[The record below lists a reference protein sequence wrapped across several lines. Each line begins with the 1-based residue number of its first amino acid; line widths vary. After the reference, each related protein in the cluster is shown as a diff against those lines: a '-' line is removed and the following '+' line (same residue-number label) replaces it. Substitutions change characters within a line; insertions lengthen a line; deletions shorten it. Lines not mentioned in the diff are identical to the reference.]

1 MKQHTPGPWVV
12 KEWQHL
18 DTDGS
23 VAACGSHVTAKRGK
37 HDIVISASTIEDEDE
52 SDLHLIAAAPD
63 LLEEPVITVGA
74 LKEICVVRQVPLPE
88 SAIRRAEA
96 AIAKA
101 KGGAA

>member
-18 DTDGS
+18 DADGS
-23 VAACGSHVTAKRGK
+23 VAACGSHVVAKRGK

-52 SDLHLIAAAPD
+52 SDLHLISAAPE
-63 LLEEPVITVGA
+63 LLEACQLLVADYEDTN
-74 LKEICVVRQVPLPE
+74 
-88 SAIRRAEA
+88 SAIGEDWYRKAKA
-96 AIAKA
+96 AISKA